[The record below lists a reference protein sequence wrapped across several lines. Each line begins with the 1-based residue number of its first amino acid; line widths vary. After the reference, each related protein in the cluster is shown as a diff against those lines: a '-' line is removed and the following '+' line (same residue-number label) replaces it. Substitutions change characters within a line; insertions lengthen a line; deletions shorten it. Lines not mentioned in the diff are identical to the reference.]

1 VGQTPGRVVTPS
13 TSEAKEV
20 TMFEK
25 KFITEAINRSAE
37 NRLDRRRFLR
47 AAGIGTLGVGAVS
60 VLGAPE
66 AFAQDTGGPSDAA
79 ILNFALNLE
88 YLEAEF
94 YARAVT
100 GAGLPDS
107 ITNGTGSKGGVTGGR
122 AVAFKDP
129 VIKAYA
135 TEIAKDEKEHV
146 TFLRTALGSAAVAR
160 PAIDLDASFKAAAT
174 AAGIPGSF
182 DPYASDLNFLL
193 AAFIFE
199 DVGVT
204 AYKGAAPL
212 ISNKTYLGAA
222 AGILAAEAYH
232 AGLIRTTL
240 YAMGVDAQ
248 GAAGKISD
256 ARDSLDGPSDLDQ
269 GIAVGG
275 AANIVP
281 LDSNGIAFG
290 RTPGQVLNIVYLN
303 PGTVTKG
310 GFFPN
315 GVNGTLNSSGG
326 ASSTGGTSG
335 GTGSSATPSGG
346 AGTGAGGTSG
356 GRDTELLVGGALAA
370 AGAVAAAGAYQHSK
384 KTASDGVS
392 EDIA

>member
-66 AFAQDTGGPSDAA
+66 AFAQDTSGPSDAA

-100 GAGLPDS
+100 GAGLPES
-107 ITNGTGSKGGVTGGR
+107 ITNGTGTKGVVTGGSKVDFQKGSKI
-122 AVAFKDP
+122 A
-129 VIKAYA
+129 AYA
-135 TEIAKDEKEHV
+135 AEIAKDEKEHV
-146 TFLRTALGSAAVAR
+146 IFLRTALGSAAVAR
-160 PAIDLDASFKAAAT
+160 PAIDLDASFKAAAK
-174 AAGIPGSF
+174 AAGLGDNFS
-182 DPYASDLNFLL
+182 PYDSELHFLL
-193 AAFIFE
+193 GAFIFE

-256 ARDSLDGPSDLDQ
+256 ARDSLDGSTDLDQ
-269 GIAVGG
+269 GIAGSSD
-275 AANIVP
+275 AISNIVP

-310 GFFPN
+310 GFFPG

-326 ASSTGGTSG
+326 ASSSG